1 MCHPSGTVYFA
12 YVDESGNVGWNGSWT
27 YTLGCVMVRG
37 VDWPG
42 TFDRLIAFRRF
53 LRARF
58 GVLVRAE
65 IKANYLIRNAPPFR
79 NLGLGDQA
87 RADIYR
93 QAIRLQPK
101 LGMLTFGIVINKGN
115 LRAKNPDRDP
125 RDVAWEFLLQRFE
138 RFSSPVGS
146 HPGEPV
152 LLVHDEGEGAIV
164 RKLARKARRAGTAG
178 SAFGTGLLKRPAR
191 LLLDDPVPRD
201 SRQSYFLQMADLTAY
216 AAFRRIHPPPVR
228 PVNIVPHRLWDQ
240 LGAAIYKPANQL
252 AGGIPGIVAW
262 P

>member
-1 MCHPSGTVYFA
+1 MLFA
-12 YVDESGNVGWNGSWT
+12 YVDESGNIGPAPGGSRS
-27 YTLGCVMVRG
+27 YTLGCVLVRD
-37 VDWPG
+37 VAWPD

-58 GVLVRAE
+58 DIPVRAE
-65 IKANYLIRNAPPFR
+65 VKANYLVHNGGGFR
-79 NLGLGDQA
+79 ALGLSEAA
-87 RADIYR
+87 RAAIFR

-101 LGMLTFGIVINKGN
+101 LGLLAFAVVIRKHE
-115 LRAKNPDRDP
+115 LWARDPARNP

-138 RFSSPVGS
+138 RLGSPNGS

-178 SAFGTGLLKRPAR
+178 SAFGTGRLNVPAR
-191 LLLDDPVPRD
+191 LLLDDPVSKD
-201 SRQSYFLQMADLTAY
+201 SRQSYFIQLADLTAY
-216 AAFRRIHPPPVR
+216 AAYRRLYPPPPRRVH
-228 PVNIVPHRLWDQ
+228 VCPHLLWDQ
-240 LGAAIYKPANQL
+240 LGAATYHQANQL
-252 AGGIPGIVAW
+252 QGGVPGIVAW

>member
-1 MCHPSGTVYFA
+1 MVSGV
-12 YVDESGNVGWNGSWT
+12 E
-27 YTLGCVMVRG
+27 
-37 VDWPG
+37 WPD

-58 GVLVRAE
+58 RVPVRRAE
-65 IKANYLIRNAPPFR
+65 IKANYLIYNSGPIRG
-79 NLGLGDQA
+79 LGLGDQA

-101 LGMLTFGIVINKGN
+101 LGMLAFAIVINKGN
-115 LRAKNPDRDP
+115 LQGRNAQRDP
-125 RDVAWEFLLQRFE
+125 ADQRDARDVAWEYLLQRLE
-138 RFSSPVGS
+138 RFNSANGS

-164 RKLARKARRAGTAG
+164 RKLARKARRAGSAG
-178 SAFGTGLLKRPAR
+178 SAFRTGSLVRPAR

-201 SRQSYFLQMADLTAY
+201 SRQSYFLQMADLIAY

-240 LGAAIYKPANQL
+240 LGSAIYRPANQL